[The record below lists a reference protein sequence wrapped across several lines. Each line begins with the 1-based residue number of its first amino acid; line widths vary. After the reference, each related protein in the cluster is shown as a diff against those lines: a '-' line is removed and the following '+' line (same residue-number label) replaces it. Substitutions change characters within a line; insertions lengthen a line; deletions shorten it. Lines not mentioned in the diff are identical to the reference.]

1 MRPSRIARRT
11 LSRAPSGKGAAS
23 RGRRRPGGVGLT
35 AEGRD
40 KALERAEK
48 EIEKSFGKG
57 AVLRMSSTEVRD
69 VPVLPTGCPSLDLAL
84 GVGGYP
90 YGRMVEV
97 YGPESSGKTTLA
109 LHAVAECQRQ
119 GGICAFVDA
128 EHALD
133 IGYAA
138 QLGVN
143 VDDLLVSQP
152 DHGEQALQ
160 IVEALVRSHAVD
172 LVVVDSVAALV
183 PRAEI
188 EGQIGDHHVG
198 LQARMMSQ
206 ALRKTAGV
214 INVAGAI
221 VLFINQTRQKIG
233 VTFGPTTTTTGGK
246 ALRFYASVRLEVRRI
261 GAVKSGEE
269 IVGNRTQVKVAKNKV
284 APPFKRAEVDI
295 IYGAGFDWTA
305 DLIDLGVAAGLVD
318 KAGAWFSMDGER
330 LGQGRDKAARALAQS
345 PDRLLKLQAT
355 LYEAAG
361 LKPPAPRTI
370 DPACRPADAQESH
383 KAEGSASDEAGSASN
398 GHGEPVQ
405 VTLGNGRTE
414 RTGPAAAAA
423 AAAPA

>member
-1 MRPSRIARRT
+1 MNPSKSIRRSISQLAAAALEPPPGGRGPARRA
-11 LSRAPSGKGAAS
+11 LSPEDRA
-23 RGRRRPGGVGLT
+23 
-35 AEGRD
+35 
-40 KALERAEK
+40 KALKRAEQ

-57 AVLRMSSTEVRD
+57 AVQRMSSTEVRK
-69 VPVLPTGCPSLDLAL
+69 VPTLPTGSPSLDIAL

-97 YGPESSGKTTLA
+97 FGPESSGKTTLA

-119 GGICAFVDA
+119 GGVCAFVDA

-133 IGYAA
+133 ITYAA

-188 EGQIGDHHVG
+188 EGSIGDHHVG

-206 ALRKTAGV
+206 AMRKTAGV
-214 INVAGAI
+214 VNSAGAI

-233 VTFGPTTTTTGGK
+233 VTFGPSTTTTGGT
-246 ALRFYASVRLEVRRI
+246 ALRFYTSIRLEVRRI

-269 IVGNRTQVKVAKNKV
+269 IVGNRTVVKVAKNKM
-284 APPFKRAEVDI
+284 APPFRKAEFDI
-295 IYGAGFDWTA
+295 VYGAGFDWAA

-330 LGQGRDKAARALAQS
+330 LGQGRERAARVLVDS
-345 PDRLLKLQAT
+345 PDRARKLQRT

-361 LKPPAPRTI
+361 LTPPELALT
-370 DPACRPADAQESH
+370 DS
-383 KAEGSASDEAGSASN
+383 
-398 GHGEPVQ
+398 
-405 VTLGNGRTE
+405 
-414 RTGPAAAAA
+414 PAAAKAGASEGATAA
-423 AAAPA
+423 AA